1 MNPDV
6 NTRTEGFIED
16 AHGDEAEVIDE
27 EELNKLKE
35 LKDLKKLYR
44 DAFNNLKNKKREA
57 QYTQQ
62 AIDNAKQQLVEGFE
76 SWYDETFESAAEAA
90 AGNMTSGK
98 NKVRINNY
106 NTHLYRHP
114 VGNWTQCMKTSW
126 SRMTMRNEKELI
138 RTTMPC
144 SISVHER
151 RLPNYMPHKKETI
164 CDYLTCLQ

>member
-57 QYTQQ
+57 
-62 AIDNAKQQLVEGFE
+62 
-76 SWYDETFESAAEAA
+76 
-90 AGNMTSGK
+90 
-98 NKVRINNY
+98 
-106 NTHLYRHP
+106 
-114 VGNWTQCMKTSW
+114 
-126 SRMTMRNEKELI
+126 
-138 RTTMPC
+138 
-144 SISVHER
+144 
-151 RLPNYMPHKKETI
+151 
-164 CDYLTCLQ
+164 